1 MDVSDD
7 WEITTDVLHD
17 WATFSVSQSS
27 ETSILISQSSKTSIR
42 DPNSWSQSSI
52 LSTTTPFALPIV
64 ENVHG
69 RSQHSLEQ
77 AQTGPVAGMSR
88 IACQLLELP

>member
-1 MDVSDD
+1 MGPVDVLND
-7 WEITTDVLHD
+7 WE
-17 WATFSVSQSS
+17 TFSVSQSFLS
-27 ETSILISQSSKTSIR
+27 SILISQSSKTSIQGP
-42 DPNSWSQSSI
+42 DLHPQSSI
-52 LSTTTPFALPIV
+52 SSTTTPFALPIV